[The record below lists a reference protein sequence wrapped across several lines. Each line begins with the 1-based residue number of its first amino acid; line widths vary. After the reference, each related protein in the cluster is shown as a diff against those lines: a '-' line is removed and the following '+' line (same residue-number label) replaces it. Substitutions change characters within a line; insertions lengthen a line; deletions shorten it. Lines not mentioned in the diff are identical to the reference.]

1 MKKNFF
7 YTTVQEEFSLLLSAV
22 RSRSEAEIFALE
34 KTCFSR
40 HKTLCLHLLRDFI
53 TPFAREDLYE
63 ISAAI
68 FAVFS
73 TISALSESELCLAEQ
88 SVLLL
93 SSDPFRLGEAALR
106 RREELQ
112 SLWGDLSQRSAK
124 EKAFCF
130 ALDRVAERLL
140 VAAVKNA

>member
-1 MKKNFF
+1 MKKNYF

-22 RSRSEAEIFALE
+22 RCRSEQEISALK

-53 TPFAREDLYE
+53 TPIAREDLYE

-73 TISALSESELCLAEQ
+73 TVFPFPDAEYRLAEQ

-93 SSDPFRLGEAALR
+93 SSDPFRLDETRLR
-106 RREELQ
+106 LREELKD
-112 SLWGDLSQRSAK
+112 LWGDLLQRSAK
-124 EKAFCF
+124 GKSFYFAMDHLAEK
-130 ALDRVAERLL
+130 LL
-140 VAAVKNA
+140 IAAIKNA